1 MQKTILIVFFLISC
15 FAVSA
20 QKIDSIFLNLYTDSL
35 KKGTYNYINVDGKTH
50 EGQWI
55 PLTSKELNFKSSDG
69 TFDGN
74 SLFIDSAFK
83 KEKVTII
90 VSLKADATQRK
101 EITIYIKKL
110 ENPVILKTE
119 EEILNSPS
127 KRNKSKK
134 SIA

>member
-1 MQKTILIVFFLISC
+1 MQKTILIVFFLIFG
-15 FAVSA
+15 FATSA

-119 EEILNSPS
+119 EEILNSPT